1 MMMMHYSGTMVMM
14 MMHYIGTMVM
24 IIRGNWNDSSVSD
37 NDHVEIVYFN
47 KRRTMVTIPASHSN
61 SSPVSESQPEQDE
74 ENQEDCGEDGR
85 QRIVPDGHLHSK
97 QIDALPKI

>member
-37 NDHVEIVYFN
+37 NDHVEVLYFN
-47 KRRTMVTIPASHSN
+47 KRRTIA
-61 SSPVSESQPEQDE
+61 
-74 ENQEDCGEDGR
+74 GW
-85 QRIVPDGHLHSK
+85 
-97 QIDALPKI
+97 

>member
-37 NDHVEIVYFN
+37 DDFN
-47 KRRTMVTIPASHSN
+47 KRRTIA
-61 SSPVSESQPEQDE
+61 
-74 ENQEDCGEDGR
+74 GW
-85 QRIVPDGHLHSK
+85 
-97 QIDALPKI
+97 